1 MIEPEM
7 VIGNAGDIVTITCI
21 VGNVEPGS
29 TMLLTDNAQQL
40 AIINQTVLTD
50 RVVYTFG
57 PLDSED
63 NGRTVICQYGTNQAS
78 GNISV
83 LCEFMQ
89 YKTFLLPNLTSE

>member
-7 VIGNAGDIVTITCI
+7 VIGNAGDIVNITCI
-21 VGNVEPGS
+21 VGDVEPGS

-40 AIINQTVLTD
+40 STIDQNVLTD

-57 PLDSED
+57 PLAPED
-63 NGRTVICQYGTNQAS
+63 EGRTVICQYGDFQAS

-83 LCEFMQ
+83 LCEFM
-89 YKTFLLPNLTSE
+89 